1 MGEEKRLV
9 AGSVAFCA
17 MLGLEATSEERE
29 ALESQL
35 HFCAG
40 GFAGQ
45 QKRLVVAPVA
55 SRIISA
61 GGADCVK
68 RVRGASD

>member
-35 HFCAG
+35 HSVQEAL
-40 GFAGQ
+40 Q
-45 QKRLVVAPVA
+45 A
-55 SRIISA
+55 SRS
-61 GGADCVK
+61 GLSWH
-68 RVRGASD
+68 R